1 MKSKHFKSVRH
12 CVCAVVSVS
21 LPVAF
26 GLWFMMYPVLVKVRW
41 EDFGRLFK
49 LRDTY
54 TQMGFSILANWV
66 SQFPNLFLSY
76 VSALV
81 VCSHDR

>member
-1 MKSKHFKSVRH
+1 MNLNTLQFSVPQTLLIINRSNYSYMITPSITP
-12 CVCAVVSVS
+12 AVVSVS

-41 EDFGRLFK
+41 EDFTHLFR

-54 TQMGFSILANWV
+54 RQMGFSLLANWV
-66 SQFPNLFLSY
+66 RSS
-76 VSALV
+76 
-81 VCSHDR
+81 